1 MYKRQ
6 DYILR
11 EGIAQQDKGAHIL
24 DVNVGLPDID
34 EVSMMR
40 DVLSN
45 LQSVTNLPLQ
55 IDTVDTKAMEAG
67 LRIYNGKAM
76 VNSVSGKQESMDAVF
91 PLIQKYGGVVIG
103 LTLDESGIPDTADKR
118 VEIARRIIAEA
129 AKYGIQ
135 KKDIVID
142 VLAMTISSDPE
153 GARVCLLYTSRP

>member
-103 LTLDESGIPDTADKR
+103 LTPVSYTH
-118 VEIARRIIAEA
+118 
-129 AKYGIQ
+129 
-135 KKDIVID
+135 
-142 VLAMTISSDPE
+142 
-153 GARVCLLYTSRP
+153 LLS